1 MGGGLFADM
10 FKDVTY
16 RIREYIHGHEEE
28 FLGIVESPEFT
39 AHFRIMGTSLKNV
52 PKGYPSDCPAAEYL
66 KYKSWFVEY
75 HLKDGVFDDL
85 ERFVKIAGEMYLLIK
100 PFNDFLNRAL
110 DGFVMPDRPI

>member
-66 KYKSWFVEY
+66 KYKSWPW
-75 HLKDGVFDDL
+75 
-85 ERFVKIAGEMYLLIK
+85 KITVAIEDNCIQITELRC
-100 PFNDFLNRAL
+100 PTA
-110 DGFVMPDRPI
+110 